1 LALRLHARRR
11 AIVER
16 GGHMVSTALA
26 LREDSAV
33 AKPAVLLSRAEVL
46 TRYRH
51 FREISKQH
59 HSAALDFLSKDAI
72 ISQARRLGLAQGKTL
87 VLDSMNDLT
96 LAFDLTI
103 HTAPKDRSRAIDR
116 YARAV
121 RLAPESDEGFV
132 LEAMRRAR
140 FSIIGILRRHD
151 VAGLIVEDLFR
162 GSEFWLV
169 DEGLES
175 SLPDGVA
182 LATRLYTAE
191 GFAMTAGV
199 LVPLDIELIEDAI
212 ADTPQL
218 LRNRR
223 EELIDD
229 RRFAEAIYR
238 VALASGLM
246 EQVAYQDTMSGAG

>member
-1 LALRLHARRR
+1 MGSAAIALWSA
-11 AIVER
+11 A
-16 GGHMVSTALA
+16 VSLWK
-26 LREDSAV
+26 DNAV
-33 AKPAVLLSRAEVL
+33 ARPATVLGRAEVL
-46 TRYRH
+46 TRYRRL
-51 FREISKQH
+51 REISKQH
-59 HSAALDFLSKDAI
+59 HSAALDFLSKDAVM
-72 ISQARRLGLAQGKTL
+72 SQARRLGLAQGKTL
-87 VLDSMNDLT
+87 VLDSMDDLN
-96 LAFDLTI
+96 LAFDLAI

-116 YARAV
+116 YARAAG
-121 RLAPESDEGFV
+121 LSPESDEGIV
-132 LEAMRRAR
+132 LDAMRNAR

-162 GSEFWLV
+162 GVEVWLV

-175 SLPDGVA
+175 SLPDGSA
-182 LATRLYTAE
+182 LATRLYTPE

-246 EQVAYQDTMSGAG
+246 EQVAYQDTISEAG

>member
-1 LALRLHARRR
+1 
-11 AIVER
+11 
-16 GGHMVSTALA
+16 MVSTAAA

-33 AKPAVLLSRAEVL
+33 AKPAAFLSRAEVL
-46 TRYRH
+46 SRYRH
-51 FREISKQH
+51 FREISSQH
-59 HSAALDFLSKDAI
+59 HSAALDFLSKEAI

-87 VLDSMNDLT
+87 VLDSMNDLI

-121 RLAPESDEGFV
+121 RLAPGSDEGLV

-151 VAGLIVEDLFR
+151 IAGLIVEDLFR
-162 GSEFWLV
+162 GGEFWLV

-175 SLPDGVA
+175 SLPDGAA
-182 LATRLYTAE
+182 LATRLYTPD
-191 GFAMTAGV
+191 GFAMTAGA
-199 LVPLDIELIEDAI
+199 LVPFDIELIEDAI

-238 VALASGLM
+238 VALASGLT
-246 EQVAYQDTMSGAG
+246 EQVAYQDTVSGAA

>member
-1 LALRLHARRR
+1 
-11 AIVER
+11 
-16 GGHMVSTALA
+16 MVSTVPA

-87 VLDSMNDLT
+87 VLGSMDDLT

-121 RLAPESDEGFV
+121 RLAPGSDEGLV

-162 GSEFWLV
+162 GGEFWLV

-175 SLPDGVA
+175 SLPDGAA
-182 LATRLYTAE
+182 LATRLFTPD

-199 LVPLDIELIEDAI
+199 LVPFDIELIEDAI

-246 EQVAYQDTMSGAG
+246 EQVAYQDTVSGAA

>member
-1 LALRLHARRR
+1 MGSAAVGLWK
-11 AIVER
+11 
-16 GGHMVSTALA
+16 
-26 LREDSAV
+26 DNAV
-33 AKPAVLLSRAEVL
+33 ARPAAVLGRPEVL
-46 TRYRH
+46 ARYRH
-51 FREISKQH
+51 LREISKQH

-87 VLDSMNDLT
+87 VLDSMDDLN
-96 LAFDLTI
+96 LAFDLAI

-116 YARAV
+116 YARA
-121 RLAPESDEGFV
+121 AGPSPESDEGLV
-132 LEAMRRAR
+132 LDAMRHAR

-151 VAGLIVEDLFR
+151 VAGLVVEDLFR
-162 GSEFWLV
+162 GGEVWLV

-175 SLPDGVA
+175 SLPDGA
-182 LATRLYTAE
+182 TLATRLYTPE

-218 LRNRR
+218 LRNWR
-223 EELIDD
+223 EELIND

-246 EQVAYQDTMSGAG
+246 EQVAYQDTVSEAG